1 MIQVSV
7 RHNQRC
13 RSLVHDIVLI
23 VAAEHAGTC
32 TTTVADPC
40 DIITFPSVEQ
50 RDAFKADA
58 AKITYL
64 TVE

>member
-1 MIQVSV
+1 
-7 RHNQRC
+7 
-13 RSLVHDIVLI
+13 VLI
-23 VAAEHAGTC
+23 VAAEHAGKC